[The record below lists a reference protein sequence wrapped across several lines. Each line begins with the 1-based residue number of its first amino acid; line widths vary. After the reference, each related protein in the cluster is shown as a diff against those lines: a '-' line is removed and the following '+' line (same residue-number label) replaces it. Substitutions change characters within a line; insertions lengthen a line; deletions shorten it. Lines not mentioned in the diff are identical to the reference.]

1 MWSWGD
7 PLALRTPSDVA
18 VVIPS
23 ILRETLERAVKSVFS
38 QAFNGRIH
46 LIVGIDQPETGRDML
61 SKIFENVPANVV
73 AQVFYPGYSTSERH
87 GGLYK
92 AWDGGAVRTI
102 LSYMA
107 NAPLIAY
114 LDDDNWFA
122 PNHLATLAKTIEPV
136 DWAFSRRCFVHHQ
149 SHVPVCV
156 DGWESTGPGMGVYNQ
171 RFGGFVD
178 PNTLMVKRLT
188 CEPMFGLWTRPL
200 RGNRALGADRSVFA
214 YLAKFRRWAGT
225 GLPTAFYVM
234 NPADPLHPKRLTI
247 MARAGIGYDAL
258 GIEGRPEGGPPVPG
272 GAGRQGND

>member
-1 MWSWGD
+1 
-7 PLALRTPSDVA
+7 
-18 VVIPS
+18 
-23 ILRETLERAVKSVFS
+23 
-38 QAFNGRIH
+38 
-46 LIVGIDQPETGRDML
+46 
-61 SKIFENVPANVV
+61 
-73 AQVFYPGYSTSERH
+73 
-87 GGLYK
+87 
-92 AWDGGAVRTI
+92 
-102 LSYMA
+102 
-107 NAPLIAY
+107 
-114 LDDDNWFA
+114 
-122 PNHLATLAKTIEPV
+122 
-136 DWAFSRRCFVHHQ
+136 
-149 SHVPVCV
+149 
-156 DGWESTGPGMGVYNQ
+156 MGVYNQ